1 MSLRQRILLIAAIAL
16 GMTGA
21 ILFAQDAAPGPAGA
35 NPIQMTARKYEFDPA
50 VIKVKQGDH
59 VKLVITATD
68 RDHGIKLAGYN
79 INQRLE
85 KGVPA
90 TVEFT
95 ADRAGTFPFE
105 CSVVCGIGHHKM
117 KGQLVVEPSG
127 SGAAAPPSAP

>member
-1 MSLRQRILLIAAIAL
+1 MIPGFAIVLAL
-16 GMTGA
+16 AGA
-21 ILFAQDAAPGPAGA
+21 GLVAQETTPGTTGPA
-35 NPIQMTARKYEFDPA
+35 PIEVKAKKYEFDPA

-68 RDHGIKLAGYN
+68 HVHGFKIAAYN

-85 KGVPA
+85 KGEPA

-105 CSVVCGIGHHKM
+105 CSVFCGMGHGHM
-117 KGQLVVEPSG
+117 KGQLVVEPASA
-127 SGAAAPPSAP
+127 GAAASGTTP